1 LIARVRAIEEGLPI
15 ARAANSG
22 ISAVIDPL
30 GRVPA
35 KLALNRM
42 GVVDAALPQA
52 LPPPPYARIG
62 DLVFLSFLVIAA
74 FASAALN
81 RR

>member
-1 LIARVRAIEEGLPI
+1 
-15 ARAANSG
+15 
-22 ISAVIDPL
+22 
-30 GRVPA
+30 
-35 KLALNRM
+35 M

-62 DLVFLSFLVIAA
+62 DLAFLFFLVIATLV
-74 FASAALN
+74 SVALN